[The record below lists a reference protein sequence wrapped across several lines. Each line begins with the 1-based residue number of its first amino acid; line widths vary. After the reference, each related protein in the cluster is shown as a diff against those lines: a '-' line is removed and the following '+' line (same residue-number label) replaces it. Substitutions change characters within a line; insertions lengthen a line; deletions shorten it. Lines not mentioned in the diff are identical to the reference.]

1 MYQQYWGLAGRPFPS
16 RVGLA
21 EFFES
26 PSHEEALARLQ
37 FLIEQRYRVGLLL
50 GPAGSG
56 KSLLLNVFAQM
67 LRRSGRQAV
76 VISLVG
82 LDVND
87 FVSQLASQLAV
98 DPARAASPEALWQPI
113 VDRIVANRYQRRDTV
128 LLLDDADEGADAV
141 LARIARLLDCDAS
154 PESRLTAVFA
164 AEGQRLH
171 QLGRRLLE
179 WTELKIE
186 LEPWTCEE
194 TGAFLRHA
202 LSQAGREEAVFDA
215 GAIDRLHQLS
225 NGVPRRVCQLA
236 ELALAAGAG
245 RDEAEIGGETV
256 EAVFEEL
263 AIQVP

>member
-26 PSHEEALARLQ
+26 PLHEEALARLQ

-67 LRRSGRQAV
+67 LRRSGRQAAV
-76 VISLVG
+76 VSLVG

-98 DPARAASPEALWQPI
+98 NPARGPSPEALWLPI
-113 VDRIVANRYQRRDTV
+113 VDQIVANRYQRRDTV
-128 LLLDDADEGADAV
+128 LLLDDADEAADPV
-141 LARIARLLDCDAS
+141 LARIARLVECDTS
-154 PESRLTAVFA
+154 PESRLTAVLA
-164 AEGQRLH
+164 AESQRPH
-171 QLGRRLLE
+171 RVGRRLLDL
-179 WTELKIE
+179 TELKIE
-186 LEPWTCEE
+186 IEPWTSEE

-202 LSQAGREEAVFDA
+202 LLQAGRDDAIFDA
-215 GAIDRLHQLS
+215 GAVDRLHQLT
-225 NGVPRRVCQLA
+225 NGVPRRICQLA
-236 ELALAAGAG
+236 ELSLAAGAG
-245 RDEAEIGGETV
+245 QDEAEIDGETV

-263 AIQVP
+263 AIQVL